1 MTSVDLRPVLVVR
14 RGRARLRRAGCDER
28 GAVLVIVA
36 GMMVVMLAMAA
47 LAIDIGSFYQA
58 QRQAQAAA
66 DAGALAGS
74 DVLATDTTGGTA
86 VASAASSM
94 ASTNY
99 PGASTPTVTEP
110 TPTSVKV
117 TVNAST
123 PSFFGQL
130 FGITHANV
138 SATASPSRSFTP
150 CATPGGA
157 NTCYA
162 IFASDTNCTSGYGVR
177 FSGAGDTITGAIHSN
192 GSINLVG
199 GSQTLNGPT
208 TYGQP
213 APPCTINQGG
223 SGDTFPGGTTSQA
236 PFPPGSW
243 PANYYLT
250 PFTPCTPGSTCSG
263 ACATSTTPCPT
274 ADQTPSYCTVASRSS
289 ITIGSG
295 AANGVYCAV
304 GSGTAA
310 DPSTYAGYIDLTD
323 KNTAPVVSATM
334 LAGNVECG
342 VKACAAQ
349 PFQTSY
355 PLACAAGPNG
365 QGATNAF
372 TGTGQNENLTG
383 AIFAPNGTISFN
395 GAGSTANFLE
405 AMDVILTGQG
415 FTGIGPVDSSPG
427 ATSGG
432 ASSSLIQ

>member
-1 MTSVDLRPVLVVR
+1 MTSVDLRPVLAVR
-14 RGRARLRRAGCDER
+14 RGRARLRRAGSDER

-36 GMMVVMLAMAA
+36 MMMFVMLAMAA

-74 DVLATDTTGGTA
+74 DVLATDTTGAVTS
-86 VASAASSM
+86 VASNM

-99 PGASTPTVTEP
+99 PGASIVTEP

-117 TVNAST
+117 KVTAYT
-123 PSFFGQL
+123 PSLFNQFFGFPPVQVS
-130 FGITHANV
+130 A
-138 SATASPSRSFTP
+138 SATASPSITP

-162 IFASDTNCTSGYGVR
+162 IFASDLNCTPGYGVT
-177 FSGAGDTITGAIHSN
+177 FNGAGDTITGAVHSN

-199 GSQTLNGPT
+199 RNQTLNGPT

-213 APPCTINQGG
+213 APPCTINQQ
-223 SGDTFPGGTTSQA
+223 STGDTFPGGTTSQA

-274 ADQTPSYCTVASRSS
+274 ADQTPSYCTVASRSG
-289 ITIGSG
+289 ITLLPA

-310 DPSTYAGYIDLTD
+310 DPSTYAGYIDLKDT
-323 KNTAPVVSATM
+323 NTAPVVSATM

-342 VKACAAQ
+342 VKDCAAQ

-365 QGATNAF
+365 QGATYAF

-383 AIFAPNGTISFN
+383 AIFAPNGTILFN
-395 GAGSTANFLE
+395 GKGSTANFLE
-405 AMDVILTGQG
+405 ATDVILQGQG
-415 FTGIGPVDSSPG
+415 FTGIGPVDSGPG